1 MCSSVGVVRFGVK
14 CYHRSVFV
22 KNPMNITFDRSRC
35 VLCVKG
41 SAEIYFI
48 YSTYKK
54 KVPDRR
60 MSRLIFFFS
69 LTHLWGGCGSYKRSQ
84 VSLTNAKCHCNG
96 STSPLFTVSFETSEQ
111 NKDPNLTKRL
121 ILLIVRKLAGYCC
134 YSITVLHFFKLQFYL
149 WHLKW
154 GNIRCISQHKTNHPL
169 FTHSTGAKLNHIHI
183 CNH

>member
-22 KNPMNITFDRSRC
+22 KNPMNITFDRSCC

-54 KVPDRR
+54 RCQTGGC
-60 MSRLIFFFS
+60 LGWYIFFS
-69 LTHLWGGCGSYKRSQ
+69 LTHLWGGSGSYKRSQ

-134 YSITVLHFFKLQFYL
+134 YSITVLHFVFLSCRFIFDISS
-149 WHLKW
+149 
-154 GNIRCISQHKTNHPL
+154 GETSGVFPSIRQI
-169 FTHSTGAKLNHIHI
+169 IH
-183 CNH
+183 CLPTALGQN

>member
-22 KNPMNITFDRSRC
+22 KNPMNITF
-35 VLCVKG
+35 G

-60 MSRLIFFFS
+60 MSRLIIFFS

-111 NKDPNLTKRL
+111 NKDPNLTNTSNCKKTSRL
-121 ILLIVRKLAGYCC
+121 LLLQY
-134 YSITVLHFFKLQFYL
+134 YSIAFCFFKLLFYL